1 MNIKRNRVISGLL
14 SFAMIFTLVF
24 AVLPP
29 IEGMAAAPTITTEAA
44 YDIELY
50 EASVSAYVHTNGGNL
65 FKEHGFYYGT
75 TTSCSTK
82 VVVDDNGGSG
92 TSLDTPNRYTYT
104 FDDLK
109 MGTKY
114 YYKAYVL
121 TTSGTYYYGGVG
133 NFTTEMLEYDISV
146 ETIDTDGDQTMN
158 TIEMAAELYVDVN
171 YGKASAITVGF
182 ERGQVGSTTKKTTDV
197 RGYYDGDEFGW
208 SLTDLSPGTSYRYR
222 GFAIDPMTQEYIYGD
237 WVTITTLDE
246 EDFLPEV
253 YTDSATDI
261 TLTSA
266 VINGELD
273 FTADLST
280 EYGFILGTGT
290 TEQVKIGTTTKVK
303 SFEYEWED
311 LLPNTKYTYKTYA
324 KNKYGTVYGATKT
337 FTTKIDATKPVIEV
351 LKSSL
356 GNEFTYGST
365 VSFTAEAS
373 DNIALYEFI
382 LYVDN
387 VEVDYSDYWT
397 DYEELEYTTN
407 KLSVGSHTIKA
418 YAVDDA
424 GNEATKTLTI
434 VVTEPQAPVVS
445 ATLPSK
451 VTLGDVITIS
461 GSITSSDSPIDIV
474 SVEVNNPDGTWG
486 YYPFRQTSVGTSS
499 FSLDS
504 ISTKSYDGT
513 VTSGGI
519 ETGCVSAGYVGT
531 NYDYYSS
538 AFDFSEPGSYLIA
551 IRAQNEYGIIGESIH
566 TVEVVEPVGTG
577 ILGDVNSDG
586 RVTNLDSYIWDIYL
600 KGGNVSLNTVGADIN
615 RNGIIDNDDYTLLSK
630 HLSQMSGYEDLYVFS
645 NTTQAKPVLTGIQDR
660 YTVKKG
666 ESLNLSFSVSALSGG
681 LVEKITLKH
690 NLTGTTFAP
699 ISYTTNKGTYSNVF
713 NISGY
718 PLNTIGT
725 YDFIVYCRANN
736 YTITDNAIYRFTV
749 DVIDSTCTHPTEAIN
764 DIYKSTVYDSAVN
777 SSSTHTYHHTYTR
790 KCTNCGTI
798 LGTVNSESFT
808 ESHSINKKGYCLCG
822 YIDNSGYSSWSAYNT
837 SAGKTIVYRNPES
850 TGYYGE
856 IYADESVTVVG
867 ECCDRYLIKYSVSGG
882 TKMGYVN
889 KDALYRTF
897 TFNGNT
903 IKLYDVIG
911 TTRLYANTSELMSQM
926 HGMYDRTSDDTATL
940 IYYRTNS
947 TDSALVINVDLSQAE
962 DWDGIT
968 FSVKGIDNQIIGYI
982 LTTKLNGEHYID
994 VNKFLEYASI
1004 SSYNQEKSSNEQQ
1017 LLHLTLIRDYDEITF
1032 SEDAFDSDS
1041 VMKKILYKG
1050 GIGAIIDGV
1059 QNIMDL
1065 SSGGVVNGTDIMD
1078 TMVINMISSE
1088 QDSLIDMA
1096 IECTEALDTIKGV
1109 YEKINTANSGVSPL
1123 MPQKFSYFLE
1133 ELSAMSDTEFNSM
1146 LGSQIIG
1153 EASNN
1158 KELSAF
1164 LSRYGLSI
1172 ENFPIDK
1179 VGNIRKAVKLLETL
1193 DTINKIITPL
1203 LDGTNRYLTHKKIS
1217 DNFKGD
1223 IKDQLLLLKNTAT
1236 DQRVKNTIQTYI
1248 TNIESG
1254 NYDSI
1259 FNVSEAWAA
1268 AGYTVEYLAS
1278 NKDIIKNAYN
1288 FTYKLSQNGF
1298 FGSKIAS
1305 AAAKMNG
1312 SEFMGIVKGVASA
1325 DTLLS
1330 APSTIMGI
1338 VGYDCSSAYDI
1349 EVNLVTVSSA
1359 LRDTRNKFASA
1370 TFGTKEYSDYFTAC
1384 NLWVDKLISL
1394 VNDYCNCFPDDITGD
1409 LKTEIDKYQAIHT
1422 NNRARMQSLIN

>member
-1 MNIKRNRVISGLL
+1 MLKNRVINKFLGFIL
-14 SFAMIFTLVF
+14 AVIMIIGII
-24 AVLPP
+24 PP
-29 IEGMAAAPTITTEAA
+29 IEVNAAAPNITTEAA
-44 YDIELY
+44 YDIEMY
-50 EASVSAYVHTNGGNL
+50 EATVSAYIKTNGGNL
-65 FKEHGFYYGT
+65 FEEHGFYYGT
-75 TTSCSTK
+75 TSSCRTK

-92 TSLDTPNRYTYT
+92 TSLDTPDRYTYT
-104 FDDLK
+104 FDDLD

-121 TTSGTYYYGGVG
+121 TTTGTYYYGGTG
-133 NFTTEMLEYDISV
+133 SFTTDMLEYDIEV
-146 ETIDTDGDQTMN
+146 DTIDTDGEQTMN
-158 TIEMAAELYVDVN
+158 TIEMCAELYVDVN
-171 YGKASAITVGF
+171 YGKASSVRVGF
-182 ERGQVGSTTKKTTDV
+182 EYGVKGGTQKKTTDTT
-197 RGYYDGDEFGW
+197 RYYDGDEFGW
-208 SLTDLSPGTSYRYR
+208 TLTELDPGTAYTYR
-222 GFAIDPMTQEYIYGD
+222 GFAIDPITGDYIYGD
-237 WVTITTLDE
+237 RITITTLDE
-246 EDFLPEV
+246 EDYLPEV
-253 YTDSATDI
+253 YTDTATDI
-261 TLTSA
+261 SLTGA
-266 VINGELD
+266 VINGELEY
-273 FTADLST
+273 TADQST
-280 EYGFILGTGT
+280 EYGFILGTGV
-290 TEQVKIGTTTKVK
+290 TEKVKIGTSTKTK
-303 SFEYEWED
+303 SFEYEWD
-311 LLPNTKYTYKTYA
+311 YLQPNTKYTYQTYA
-324 KNKYGTVYGATKT
+324 KNKYGTVYGNTKT
-337 FTTKIDATKPVIEV
+337 FTTKSDTTKPVIEV
-351 LKSSL
+351 LESSL

-365 VSFTAEAS
+365 VTFTAEAS
-373 DNIALYEFI
+373 DNVALSEFI
-382 LYVDN
+382 LYIDN
-387 VEVDYSDYWT
+387 TQVDYSDYYT
-397 DYEELEYTTN
+397 DYEELEYTTSS
-407 KLSVGSHTIKA
+407 LSEGTHTIKA
-418 YAVDDA
+418 YAVDDG
-424 GNEATKTLTI
+424 GNEATKSLT
-434 VVTEPQAPVVS
+434 VTVKEA
-445 ATLPSK
+445 
-451 VTLGDVITIS
+451 
-461 GSITSSDSPIDIV
+461 SPIGV
-474 SVEVNNPDGTWG
+474 
-486 YYPFRQTSVGTSS
+486 
-499 FSLDS
+499 
-504 ISTKSYDGT
+504 
-513 VTSGGI
+513 
-519 ETGCVSAGYVGT
+519 
-531 NYDYYSS
+531 
-538 AFDFSEPGSYLIA
+538 
-551 IRAQNEYGIIGESIH
+551 
-566 TVEVVEPVGTG
+566 
-577 ILGDVNSDG
+577 LGDVNSDDA
-586 RVTNLDSYIWDIYL
+586 VTNLDRYFLYRYL
-600 KGGNVSLNTVGADIN
+600 NGNNNSINSAGADIN
-615 RNGIIDNDDYTLLSK
+615 RDGTIDDDDYVLLSN
-630 HLSQMSGYEDLYVFS
+630 HLSKKSGYEDLYSFA

-666 ESLNLSFSVSALSGG
+666 ESLNLSFSVNALSGG

-690 NLTGTTFAP
+690 NLTGTTFTP
-699 ISYTTNKGTYSNVF
+699 ISYTTNKSTYSNVF

-725 YDFIVYCRANN
+725 YDFIVYCRASN

-764 DIYKSTVYDSAVN
+764 DVYKSTVYDSVVN
-777 SSSTHTYHHTYTR
+777 SADTHTYHHTYVS
-790 KCTNCGTI
+790 KCTYCGTDI
-798 LGTVNSESFT
+798 GTVNSGYFT

-822 YIDNSGYSSWSAYNT
+822 YIDNSGYDSWDAYNT
-837 SAGKTIVYRNPES
+837 SIGRTIVYRNPES
-850 TGYYGE
+850 TSYYGE

-903 IKLYDVIG
+903 LKLYDVIG
-911 TTRLYANTSELMSQM
+911 TSRLYANTSELMSQIY
-926 HGMYDRTSDDTATL
+926 GMYDRNSDDTATL
-940 IYYRTNS
+940 IYYRTQS
-947 TDSALVINVDLSQAE
+947 TDSAVVINVDLSNAN

-968 FSVKGIDNQIIGYI
+968 FSIKGIDNQIIGYI

-994 VNKFLEYASI
+994 VNKFLEYAAI
-1004 SSYNQEKSSNEQQ
+1004 TSYNQEKSSNEQQ
-1017 LLHLTLIRDYDEITF
+1017 LLHLALIRDYDEITF

-1078 TMVINMISSE
+1078 TMVLNMISSE

-1146 LGSQIIG
+1146 LGSQIVG

-1172 ENFPIDK
+1172 DNFPIDK
-1179 VGNIRKAVKLLETL
+1179 VGNIRKAVKSLETL
-1193 DTINKIITPL
+1193 DTINNIVTPL

-1394 VNDYCNCFPDDITGD
+1394 VNDYCNCFPDDRTGD

>member
-1 MNIKRNRVISGLL
+1 MTMITRKNRLMSFILANIMVLTMIFGIIPPLEVHAISPEEGGDGNLYISSPSQDDDINGYEDITIRWNRVSGAHHYWLTVKDTVKGTNL
-14 SFAMIFTLVF
+14 FNKNVGTKTSYTFSYDDDIFVTDGRVYKIYVAAMDSSGK
-24 AVLPP
+24 VLN
-29 IEGMAAAPTITTEAA
+29 GAADWNAIYVTNYLELD
-44 YDIELY
+44 YDIE
-50 EASVSAYVHTNGGNL
+50 
-65 FKEHGFYYGT
+65 
-75 TTSCSTK
+75 
-82 VVVDDNGGSG
+82 
-92 TSLDTPNRYTYT
+92 
-104 FDDLK
+104 
-109 MGTKY
+109 
-114 YYKAYVL
+114 
-121 TTSGTYYYGGVG
+121 
-133 NFTTEMLEYDISV
+133 V
-146 ETIDTDGDQTMN
+146 ETIDTDGEQTMN
-158 TIEMAAELYVDVN
+158 TLEMCAELYIDSNVDI
-171 YGKASAITVGF
+171 GAIQVGF
-182 ERGQVGSTTKKTTDV
+182 EFGVKGGTQKKTNAT

-208 SLTDLSPGTSYRYR
+208 TLTGLEPGKSYTYR
-222 GFAIDPMTQEYIYGD
+222 GYAIDPVTREYIFGD
-237 WVTITTLDE
+237 RITITTLDE

-266 VINGELD
+266 VINGELE

-280 EYGFILGTGT
+280 EYGFILGTGV
-290 TEQVKIGTTTKVK
+290 TEQVKIGSSASEK
-303 SFEYEWED
+303 SFEYEWEY
-311 LLPNTKYTYKTYA
+311 LQPNTQYTYKTYA
-324 KNKYGTVYGATKT
+324 KNKYGTVYGNTKT
-337 FTTKIDATKPVIEV
+337 FTTQSDITKPVIEV

-365 VSFTAEAS
+365 VTFTAEAS
-373 DNIALYEFI
+373 DNVALSEFI

-387 VEVDYSDYWT
+387 TQVDYSDYYT
-397 DYEELEYTTN
+397 DYEELEYTTSS
-407 KLSVGSHTIKA
+407 LSEGTHTIKA
-418 YAVDDA
+418 YAVDDG
-424 GNEATKTLTI
+424 GNEATKTLT
-434 VVTEPQAPVVS
+434 VTVKEAAP
-445 ATLPSK
+445 
-451 VTLGDVITIS
+451 
-461 GSITSSDSPIDIV
+461 
-474 SVEVNNPDGTWG
+474 
-486 YYPFRQTSVGTSS
+486 
-499 FSLDS
+499 
-504 ISTKSYDGT
+504 
-513 VTSGGI
+513 
-519 ETGCVSAGYVGT
+519 
-531 NYDYYSS
+531 
-538 AFDFSEPGSYLIA
+538 
-551 IRAQNEYGIIGESIH
+551 IG
-566 TVEVVEPVGTG
+566 V
-577 ILGDVNSDG
+577 LGDVNSDDA
-586 RVTNLDSYIWDIYL
+586 VTNLDRYILYRYL
-600 KGGNVSLNTVGADIN
+600 NGNNISINSAGADIN
-615 RNGIIDNDDYTLLSK
+615 RDGSIKEDDYVLLSN
-630 HLSQMSGYEDLYVFS
+630 HLSKMSGYEDLYVFS

-666 ESLNLSFSVSALSGG
+666 ESLNLSFSVNALSGG

-764 DIYKSTVYDSAVN
+764 DVYKSTVYDSAVN
-777 SSSTHTYHHTYTR
+777 SSNTHTYHHTYTS
-790 KCTNCGTI
+790 KCTNCGTS
-798 LGTVNSESFT
+798 LGTVNSEYFT

-822 YIDNSGYSSWSAYNT
+822 YIDNSGYSSWGAYNT
-837 SAGKTIVYRNPES
+837 SAGRTIVYRNPEA

-911 TTRLYANTSELMSQM
+911 TTRLYANASELMSQIY
-926 HGMYDRTSDDTATL
+926 GMYDRKSDDTATL
-940 IYYRTNS
+940 IYYRTQN
-947 TDSALVINVDLSQAE
+947 TDSAVVINVDLSNAN

-968 FSVKGIDNQIIGYI
+968 FSVKGINNQIIGYI

-1078 TMVINMISSE
+1078 TMVLNMISSK

-1179 VGNIRKAVKLLETL
+1179 VGNIRKAVKSLETL

-1394 VNDYCNCFPDDITGD
+1394 VNDYCNCFPNDITGD